1 MKSAGFLLA
10 LVALVVAADVAPAQ
24 RGNNVNVAVNGG
36 NGASAIV
43 QASGR
48 GRRNNV
54 NIAINNGNGAAQI
67 RDRRNNLLLVQNNRP
82 ANLIVA
88 GNGHRGAAA
97 IVASARPSNVLL
109 IRDGHHFNNAAAII
123 ASARYTAP
131 SRIVAVR
138 DFTAGQQEFLLRLED
153 GSLCPH

>member
-10 LVALVVAADVAPAQ
+10 LVALAVAADVAPAQ

-36 NGASAIV
+36 GASAIV

-54 NIAINNGNGAAQI
+54 NVVVNNGNGAAQI
-67 RDRRNNLLLVQNNRP
+67 RDRRNNLLLVQNSRP

-88 GNGHRGAAA
+88 NSGHRGAAA
-97 IVASARPSNVLL
+97 IVASARPSNLLL
-109 IRDGHHFNNAAAII
+109 IRDGHHFNNNAAAII

-153 GSLCPH
+153 GSLCH